1 MSRPS
6 AESKATAKARPVS
19 LWRRISDA
27 LVDEIKRGVLTGG
40 DRLPTDIEL
49 AERFECNKHTARRAI
64 AHLEQ
69 EGLVRVEWGRGTF
82 VVEGALLERDATQA
96 KLIHSL
102 LDQHRNLRRQ
112 VVRMETVPATAVVAR
127 ELRITLGSPCMLLV
141 LLSEAGEAPLSL
153 GFNYFPLKRLPSL
166 ANVNAQS
173 QLTSVATAL
182 AAAGVKAHHRSR
194 IKIGARLPSAEEAVQ
209 LRMARQQPLL
219 ETESVEV
226 DGRNQPVAYSLMCF
240 RADRLQFVVP
250 S

>member
-1 MSRPS
+1 VTRRS
-6 AESKATAKARPVS
+6 AEPKATLKTRPVS

-27 LVDEIKRGVLTGG
+27 LAAEIKRGAIKGG
-40 DRLPTDIEL
+40 ARLPTDIEL

-64 AHLEQ
+64 GHLEH
-69 EGLVRVEWGRGTF
+69 EGVVRVEWGRGTF
-82 VVEGALLERDATQA
+82 VVEGAHGERDATQA

-102 LDQHRNLRRQ
+102 LDQHRNLRRK
-112 VVRMETVPATAVVAR
+112 VVRLEAVPATAPVAR
-127 ELRITLGSPCMLLV
+127 ALRIALGSPCLLLV

-153 GFNYFPLKRLPSL
+153 GCNYFPLKRLPSV
-166 ANVNAQS
+166 ANAINHTE
-173 QLTSVATAL
+173 LTSVAAIL
-182 AAAGVKAHHRSR
+182 AAVGVKAHHRSR
-194 IKIGARLPSAEEAVQ
+194 IKIGARLPSAEEAMR

-226 DGRNQPVAYSLMCF
+226 DGRSQPVAYSLMCF